1 MAIYLFKGKSK
12 LERSHIGQIIIST
25 TLNTQ
30 AKVIEQY
37 GGTSWT
43 QIQGR
48 FLLGASSA
56 YPVNATGGEK
66 EHTLSID
73 EMPEHNHGFNG
84 GFTFSWGVGGL
95 SNQVNIPSAEA
106 IAGQPTSNSLTTS
119 QTDWNKTAA
128 MGNGQ
133 PHNNM
138 PPYKAV
144 YIWER
149 TA

>member
-12 LERSHIGQIIIST
+12 LERSHIGQIIMST

-30 AKVIEQY
+30 AKVIAQY
-37 GGTSWT
+37 GGTTWT
-43 QIQGR
+43 KIEGR
-48 FLLGASSA
+48 FLLGASSG
-56 YPVNATGGEK
+56 YPVNSTGGEK
-66 EHTLSID
+66 EHTLSEN
-73 EMPEHNHGFNG
+73 EMPNHSHGQVVGAYSPG
-84 GFTFSWGVGGL
+84 GYNPGARIDYKSDGACAAYPQDLNTEATGG
-95 SNQVNIPSAEA
+95 
-106 IAGQPTSNSLTTS
+106 
-119 QTDWNKTAA
+119 
-128 MGNGQ
+128 GQ

>member
-12 LERSHIGQIIIST
+12 LERSHIGQVIMST

-30 AKVIEQY
+30 AKVIEHY
-37 GGTSWT
+37 GGTSWSK
-43 QIQGR
+43 IEGR

-66 EHTLSID
+66 EHTLTID
-73 EMPEHNHGFNG
+73 EMPSHRHEQVVTAGTG
-84 GFTFSWGVGGL
+84 GSASRCDYDSDAAGLSYPQGAYTASVGG
-95 SNQVNIPSAEA
+95 
-106 IAGQPTSNSLTTS
+106 GQ
-119 QTDWNKTAA
+119 A
-128 MGNGQ
+128 
-133 PHNNM
+133 HNNM